1 MIGEKI
7 KELRKENG
15 ITQEEL
21 SKNIDVSTSMVGMYE
36 TNARKPSY
44 EVLIKI
50 AKYFKVSTDY
60 LLNTEEKLNL
70 TMNSLNKI
78 NQMAKKALEPNDT
91 SINKDDGNNESYN
104 NDEFKTAEAAMQF
117 ILKQPSIM
125 GFGGF
130 DANKMSDEDIIE
142 FANELLNL
150 LKMLGPKYNK

>member
-21 SKNIDVSTSMVGMYE
+21 AKNIDVSTSMVGMYE

-50 AKYFKVSTDY
+50 AKYFEVSTDY
-60 LLNTEEKLNL
+60 LLNTEEKLDSA
-70 TMNSLNKI
+70 MNSLNKI
-78 NQMAKKALEPNDT
+78 NHMGKETLAPKHKG
-91 SINKDDGNNESYN
+91 INKNAADKELCDIDKFS
-104 NDEFKTAEAAMQF
+104 TAEEAMQF
-117 ILKQPSIM
+117 ILKQPSVM

-130 DANKMSDEDIIE
+130 DINAMSEDEILD
-142 FANELLNL
+142 FANELLNQ
-150 LKMLGPKYNK
+150 LKILSYKYKK